1 MIEAREANTENTNQD
16 LQDDDQ
22 VNSYKQILTFKVAD
36 KEYCVDITKVREIK
50 SWVRATRVPN
60 APEYLRGVVNLRGIV
75 IPIFDLRIRFG
86 MIEDNKLPEP
96 LEEPCIKES
105 RNQSEIQPRKQ
116 KNVVIVLAVGDR
128 IIGALVDEV
137 SDILNINQ
145 ADIKSS
151 PSSSETGI
159 RDEFVDGLLMV
170 GKKMVIYLNTEQ
182 LFKSAKKD

>member
-1 MIEAREANTENTNQD
+1 M
-16 LQDDDQ
+16 
-22 VNSYKQILTFKVAD
+22 K
-36 KEYCVDITKVREIK
+36 
-50 SWVRATRVPN
+50 ATRVPN

-86 MIEDNKLPEP
+86 MTRDSKTAEQFV
-96 LEEPCIKES
+96 EESENHSRIKS
-105 RNQSEIQPRKQ
+105 GKQ
-116 KNVVIVLAVGDR
+116 KNVVIVLAVEDR